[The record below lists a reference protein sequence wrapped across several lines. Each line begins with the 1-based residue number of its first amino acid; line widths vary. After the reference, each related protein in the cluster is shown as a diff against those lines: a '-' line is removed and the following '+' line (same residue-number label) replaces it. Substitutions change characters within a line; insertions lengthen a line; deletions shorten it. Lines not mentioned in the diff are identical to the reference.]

1 VTTLFFKKKKKKK
14 KHTNESSQWHDY
26 LSLSQHMV
34 HAPYHVPDKLELH
47 LTMEYNNQYAAEH
60 KS

>member
-1 VTTLFFKKKKKKK
+1 VIRNLGVTTLFFFLKKK

-34 HAPYHVPDKLELH
+34 HAP
-47 LTMEYNNQYAAEH
+47 
-60 KS
+60 